1 MITVNLRPGQ
11 KRKRSGTSLKGLL
24 DRLSGLRELT
34 AKVKDPLLMAAVG
47 AWVCVVAGLGL
58 IYLNNLRQLYVL
70 EPRLEQAR
78 SENRR
83 FKAFL
88 ADKRRQEKIRDSLL
102 AQITVIRRV
111 DGDRYIWPHLLDEI
125 TKALPAYTWL
135 VDLGVTAA
143 TPNPAA
149 AQARAQAPARK
160 KAGAAGKADTTA
172 DSAAA
177 APPPL
182 AFQINGRTMDIQ
194 AYTRFL
200 RQLEASPWIVDVT
213 PVSAQTVLEKE
224 RPVTAFTIK
233 AAYNRAD
240 SAYIRTAPFS
250 QSVR

>member
-11 KRKRSGTSLKGLL
+11 KRKRRAGNPFAGLL
-24 DRLSGLRELT
+24 NSFSGLKELS
-34 AKVKDPLLMAAVG
+34 AKVKDPLLMGAVG
-47 AWVCVVAGLGL
+47 AWVFVAAGLGL
-58 IYLNNLRQLYVL
+58 IYLNQVRQLYVL

-78 SENRR
+78 SEHKR

-102 AQITVIRRV
+102 AQITVIRSV

-135 VDLGVTAA
+135 VDLGFSAPP
-143 TPNPAA
+143 TP
-149 AQARAQAPARK
+149 PARP
-160 KAGAAGKADTTA
+160 ATTAA
-172 DSAAA
+172 DSAADSIA
-177 APPPL
+177 AATRPAV
-182 AFQINGRTMDIQ
+182 AFQINGRTIDIQ

-200 RQLEASPWIVDVT
+200 RQLEASPWIVDVM
-213 PVSAQTVLEKE
+213 PVSAQTVVEKE
-224 RPVTAFTIK
+224 RPVTAFTIR
-233 AAYNRAD
+233 ASYNRAD

>member
-11 KRKRSGTSLKGLL
+11 RRKRSGGNPFKGLL
-24 DRLSGLRELT
+24 DQLAGLKELS

-47 AWVCVVAGLGL
+47 AWVFVAAALGL
-58 IYLNNLRQLYVL
+58 IYLNQMRQLYTL

-102 AQITVIRRV
+102 AQITVIRNV
-111 DGDRYIWPHLLDEI
+111 DGDRYTWPHLLDEI

-135 VDLGVTAA
+135 VDIAH
-143 TPNPAA
+143 TPPV
-149 AQARAQAPARK
+149 AQPRP
-160 KAGAAGKADTTA
+160 AGAVV
-172 DSAAA
+172 DSTQ
-177 APPPL
+177 PPPPPPV
-182 AFQINGRTMDIQ
+182 AFQINGRTIDIQ

-213 PVSAQTVLEKE
+213 PVAAQTVVEKE
-224 RPVTAFTIK
+224 RAITAFTIR
-233 AAYNRAD
+233 ASYTRAD
-240 SAYIRTAPFS
+240 SAYIRTAPYS

>member
-11 KRKRSGTSLKGLL
+11 KRKRRAGNPFAGLL
-24 DRLSGLRELT
+24 NSFSGLKDLG
-34 AKVKDPLLMAAVG
+34 AKVKDPLLMGAVG
-47 AWVCVVAGLGL
+47 AWIFVISGLSL
-58 IYLNNLRQLYVL
+58 VYLNQVRQFYVL

-78 SENRR
+78 SEHRR

-102 AQITVIRRV
+102 AQITVIRSV

-135 VDLGVTAA
+135 VDLGVSA
-143 TPNPAA
+143 PAA
-149 AQARAQAPARK
+149 ASAKPPRAP
-160 KAGAAGKADTTA
+160 GDTTA
-172 DSAAA
+172 DTMPV
-177 APPPL
+177 APPPV
-182 AFQINGRTMDIQ
+182 AFQINGRTIDIQ

-213 PVSAQTVLEKE
+213 PVQAQTVVEKE
-224 RPVTAFTIK
+224 RPITAFTIR
-233 AAYNRAD
+233 ASYNRAD

>member
-11 KRKRSGTSLKGLL
+11 KRKRRAGNPFAGLL
-24 DRLSGLRELT
+24 NGFSGLKELG
-34 AKVKDPLLMAAVG
+34 AKVKDPLLMGAVG
-47 AWVCVVAGLGL
+47 AWIFVISGLSL
-58 IYLNNLRQLYVL
+58 VYLNQVRQFYVL

-78 SENRR
+78 SEHRR

-102 AQITVIRRV
+102 AQITVIRSV

-135 VDLGVTAA
+135 TDLGVSA
-143 TPNPAA
+143 PSGPAKP
-149 AQARAQAPARK
+149 ARAP
-160 KAGAAGKADTTA
+160 GDTTT
-172 DSAAA
+172 DTMPV
-177 APPPL
+177 APPPV
-182 AFQINGRTMDIQ
+182 AFQINGRTIDIQ

-213 PVSAQTVLEKE
+213 PVQAQTVVEKE
-224 RPVTAFTIK
+224 RPITAFTIR
-233 AAYNRAD
+233 ASYNRAD

>member
-11 KRKRSGTSLKGLL
+11 KRKRAGNNPLKGLL
-24 DRLSGLRELT
+24 DTFRDLGTR
-34 AKVKDPLLMAAVG
+34 VKDPLLLAAMAG
-47 AWVCVVAGLGL
+47 WICVLAGLGF
-58 IYLNNLRQLYVL
+58 IYLNTVRQLYTL

-83 FKAFL
+83 FKTFL

-102 AQITVIRRV
+102 AQITVIRNV

-135 VDLGVTAA
+135 VDMGPIVAPPVSTAPPK
-143 TPNPAA
+143 T
-149 AQARAQAPARK
+149 
-160 KAGAAGKADTTA
+160 KADSLAA
-172 DSAAA
+172 DSAANPA
-177 APPPL
+177 L
-182 AFQINGRTMDIQ
+182 AFQLNGRTIDIQ

-200 RQLEASPWIVDVT
+200 RQLEASPWIDNVT
-213 PVSAQTVLEKE
+213 PVSAQTIVEKD
-224 RPVTAFTIK
+224 RPVTAFSIRATFSK
-233 AAYNRAD
+233 AD

>member
-11 KRKRSGTSLKGLL
+11 KRKRAGNNPFKGLL
-24 DRLSGLRELT
+24 DNFRDLGT
-34 AKVKDPLLMAAVG
+34 KVKDPLLLAAVG
-47 AWVCVVAGLGL
+47 AWICVAAGLGV
-58 IYLNNLRQLYVL
+58 IYLNTVRQLYTL

-83 FKAFL
+83 FKTFL

-102 AQITVIRRV
+102 AQITVIRTV

-135 VDLGVTAA
+135 IDMGPIKAPVASSAPLKTKADSVADSTAK
-143 TPNPAA
+143 AA
-149 AQARAQAPARK
+149 A
-160 KAGAAGKADTTA
+160 
-172 DSAAA
+172 
-177 APPPL
+177 L
-182 AFQINGRTMDIQ
+182 AFQLNGRTIDIQ

-200 RQLEASPWIVDVT
+200 RQLEASPWIENVT
-213 PVSAQTVLEKE
+213 PVSAQTIVEKE
-224 RPVTAFTIK
+224 RPVTAFSIRATFS
-233 AAYNRAD
+233 RAD

>member
-1 MITVNLRPGQ
+1 MITVNLKPGQ
-11 KRKRSGTSLKGLL
+11 RRKRAGNPLKGLL
-24 DRLSGLRELT
+24 DNLSVFKELS
-34 AKVKDPLLMAAVG
+34 AKIKDPLLMGAVG
-47 AWVCVVAGLGL
+47 AWVLVVAMLGL
-58 IYLNNLRQLYVL
+58 LYLNNLRQLYVL

-102 AQITVIRRV
+102 AQITVIKSV

-135 VDLGVTAA
+135 TDLGVSA
-143 TPNPAA
+143 PAA
-149 AQARAQAPARK
+149 AS
-160 KAGAAGKADTTA
+160 GAAQNKPAGTKADSVPA
-172 DSAAA
+172 G
-177 APPPL
+177 PPPAL
-182 AFQINGRTMDIQ
+182 TFQINGRTIDIQ

-200 RQLEASPWIVDVT
+200 RQLEASPWIMDVT
-213 PVSAQTVLEKE
+213 PVSAMTVVEKE
-224 RPVTAFTIK
+224 RPVTAFTIR
-233 AAYNRAD
+233 ASYNRAD